1 MALELEPLLADLE
14 RRGGSDLHLKART
27 PVYMRVLGELLAT
40 EHPVPSPPDLDR
52 LARQLLDPK
61 QFQRLERER
70 QSDGVLEPRPDGP
83 RFRVSVCF
91 QRGTISL
98 ILRLVPRAIPS
109 LASLGVPQEAAALLE
124 VRRGMLLV
132 TGPSSSGKTT
142 TVAAL
147 IEAYNQNREGH
158 VVTLEDPVEYV
169 LHSKRCL
176 VNQRQVGLDTES
188 FQAGL
193 RHVLRQDPDVIFI
206 GELRDLETVTIALA
220 AAETGHLVLST
231 LQTPDAAATI
241 EQVIGMFPAQQQGQT
256 RLQVSLALAG
266 VISQQLL
273 LTRDRKRRVAAFE
286 VMAPTEA
293 LRNLVRAN
301 QTFRVTDAM
310 ETTPGCRS
318 MRRSLNELAAQQLV
332 PAEEVQRILAE

>member
-1 MALELEPLLADLE
+1 MPLELDALLADLE

-27 PVYMRVLGELLAT
+27 PVYMRVLGELLPT
-40 EHPVPSPPDLDR
+40 EHPAPATPELER
-52 LARQLLDPK
+52 LARQLLDAG
-61 QFQRLERER
+61 QLDRLERER
-70 QSDGVLEPRPDGP
+70 QADGVLAPRPDGP
-83 RFRVSVCF
+83 RFRVSACY

-98 ILRLVPRAIPS
+98 ILRLVPRAIPT
-109 LASLGVPQEAAALLE
+109 LAALGIPQEAAALLE
-124 VRRGMLLV
+124 ARRGMLLV
-132 TGPSSSGKTT
+132 TGSASSGKTT

-169 LHSKRCL
+169 LQSKRCL
-176 VNQRQVGLDTES
+176 VNQRQIGLDTES
-188 FQAGL
+188 FQAG
-193 RHVLRQDPDVIFI
+193 LRQDPDVIFI
-206 GELRDLETVTIALA
+206 GELRDLDTVSIALA

-241 EQVIGMFPAQQQGQT
+241 EQVIGMFPAQQQAQT

-318 MRRSLNELAAQQLV
+318 MRRSLNELASQQLV
-332 PAEEVQRILAE
+332 SSEEVQRFLAE